1 MPLIYNSLES
11 DHPPVQEK
19 ALEGVPKLC
28 SALDYGTIEIV
39 LLVKVAVCDF
49 PCCPIGMWRRL
60 THPGLLSDS
69 VYQNENSERQSEDA
83 GVLSPDGPDS
93 RQGE

>member
-28 SALDYGTIEIV
+28 SALDYGTIENV
-39 LLVKVAVCDF
+39 LLVKVAVGGIF
-49 PCCPIGMWRRL
+49 SGLSYPCRGGLTVGARL
-60 THPGLLSDS
+60 PDPVHQD
-69 VYQNENSERQSEDA
+69 EDSERQSKDV
-83 GVLSPDGPDS
+83 GMLPPDGSDS
-93 RQGE
+93 R

>member
-28 SALDYGTIEIV
+28 SALDYGTIENV
-39 LLVKVAVCDF
+39 LLVKVAVGGIF
-49 PCCPIGMWRRL
+49 S
-60 THPGLLSDS
+60 GLAYH
-69 VYQNENSERQSEDA
+69 VGED
-83 GVLSPDGPDS
+83 
-93 RQGE
+93 